1 MGNGRTEGITRSGPS
16 VLILAMLMLAGV
28 ATCENDQVTRGS
40 MERLEGGM
48 PATGNGT
55 FLRIEHAFEGE
66 TSLVW
71 GHDGPGDL
79 RIVDDNLTTLGVLP
93 LPSPGF
99 HVKGASISEGG
110 VRAFVWGHAR
120 SGDNDTVIV
129 YNLTTFEIDPG
140 YLPVGLIDM
149 VRVDYVASMA
159 WGLILVVAGAH
170 ANGTSMLAFIETIPM
185 LELKAYTLPGNASVD
200 YLGTDGIS
208 LACLLEGGQLVVVS
222 TRDWTVALSYHAVNG
237 SFSSWRVSSGM
248 WLLGGEDGTVVV
260 WDAYPM
266 KVWSELR
273 LDGRVQGV
281 AWTMS
286 GSNQTL
292 VVAQPGEG
300 GGSVVRAYRRNAA
313 GNWELATE
321 EPWPVAVSM
330 MGAHPTRGD
339 AILVCGADGS
349 VQPLEVRTWT
359 DYVSTKVRWKLYIG
373 VAVLILVGV
382 AGCFLWSRRERPR
395 G

>member
-1 MGNGRTEGITRSGPS
+1 MDKGRTGGITSIASS
-16 VLILAMLMLAGV
+16 VLIMAILMLAGV
-28 ATCENDQVTRGS
+28 ATCENGVVTRGS
-40 MERLEGGM
+40 IENLEGGI
-48 PATGNGT
+48 PTTGNGT
-55 FLRIEHAFEGE
+55 ALRIEHAFEGE

-71 GHDGPGDL
+71 GHEGSDDL

-120 SGDNDTVIV
+120 IGDNDTVIV

-149 VRVDYVASMA
+149 GRVDYVASMA

-237 SFSSWRVSSGM
+237 SFSSWRVSEGM

-266 KVWSELR
+266 EVWTELR
-273 LDGRVQGV
+273 LDGRVQGI

-300 GGSVVRAYRRNAA
+300 GGSVVRAYRRSVA
-313 GNWELATE
+313 GAWELATE

-330 MGAHPTRGD
+330 IGAHPTRGD
-339 AILVCGADGS
+339 AILVCGVDGS

-359 DYVSTKVRWKLYIG
+359 DYVSTKVRWRLYVG
-373 VAVLILVGV
+373 VSVLILVGA
-382 AGCFLWSRRERPR
+382 AGYILWSRRKHTQ